1 MKKKDIVILFKI
13 IFDLSSNYP
22 VKLLCEFAGVS
33 RAGYYKWLKRK
44 DNVTPKQQDDEYIKG
59 LILECYNE
67 VNGIYGYYRIKT
79 WLLRKKG
86 LKVNHKRV
94 YRLMKELG
102 IKAKIRRKRG
112 NYKKGTENIIAPNV
126 LNRDFTAS
134 DLNQKWVTDITYL
147 MFNQKRLYLS
157 AIKDLYNNEI
167 VAYKISHRNDLKL
180 VISTIKEA
188 KKKQDVRG
196 VTLHSDQGFQY
207 TSHQYHK
214 LLKRSKITP
223 SMSRKGNC
231 IDNASMENFF
241 GHLKSE
247 VMYLNS
253 FKTEEEVIEA
263 INKYIYF
270 YNNERFQKKLKNLS
284 PVEYRNTKV
293 A

>member
-1 MKKKDIVILFKI
+1 MKKKDIKLRFEIIL
-13 IFDLSSNYP
+13 DLSNDYP
-22 VKLLCEFAGVS
+22 VQRLCKFAGVS
-33 RAGYYKWLKRK
+33 RAGYYKWLKHK
-44 DNVTPKQQDDEYIKG
+44 NIITPKQQDDEIIKR

-67 VNGIYGYYRIKT
+67 VKGIYGYYRIKT
-79 WLLRKKG
+79 WLFRKHN

-102 IKAKIRRKRG
+102 ISARIRRKRG
-112 NYKKGTENIIAPNV
+112 VYKKGKENIVVSNI

-147 MFNQKRLYLS
+147 IFNQKRLYLS

-167 VAYKISHRNDLKL
+167 VAYKISSSNDLNL
-180 VISTIKEA
+180 VINTIKEA

-196 VTLHSDQGFQY
+196 VTLHSDQGYQY
-207 TSHQYHK
+207 TSRQYHK
-214 LLKRSKITP
+214 LLKKSKITP

-247 VMYLNS
+247 VMYLCS
-253 FKTEEEVIEA
+253 FKTENEVIEA
-263 INKYIYF
+263 VNQYIHF
-270 YNNERFQKKLKNLS
+270 YNNERYQKKLNNLS
-284 PVEYRNTKV
+284 PVEYRNAKV

>member
-1 MKKKDIVILFKI
+1 VEVKDKGILFKI
-13 IFDLSSNYP
+13 IFDLSTVYP

-33 RAGYYKWLKRK
+33 RAGYYKWFKQK
-44 DNVTPKQQDDEYIKG
+44 DSVTPKQQDDEFIKG

-67 VNGIYGYYRIKT
+67 VNGIYGYYRIKA
-79 WLLRKKG
+79 WLLRKYN

-102 IKAKIRRKRG
+102 LKAKIRRKKG
-112 NYKKGTENIIAPNV
+112 NYKKGTENIVVPNV
-126 LNRDFTAS
+126 LNRDFIAS
-134 DLNQKWVTDITYL
+134 GLNQKWVTDISYL

-167 VAYKISHRNDLKL
+167 VAYKISHRNDIKL
-180 VISTIKEA
+180 VTDTLKQV

-196 VTLHSDQGFQY
+196 ITLHSDQGFQY
-207 TSHQYHK
+207 TSRQYHT

-231 IDNASMENFF
+231 LDNASMENFF

-263 INKYIYF
+263 INRYIYF
-270 YNNERFQKKLKNLS
+270 YNNERYQKKLNNLS
-284 PVEYRNTKV
+284 PVEYRNAKV